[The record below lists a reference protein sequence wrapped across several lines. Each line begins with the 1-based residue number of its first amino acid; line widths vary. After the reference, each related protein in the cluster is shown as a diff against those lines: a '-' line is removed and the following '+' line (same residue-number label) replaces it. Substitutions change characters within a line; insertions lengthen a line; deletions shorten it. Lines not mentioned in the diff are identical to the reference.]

1 MNHFSYFSEIE
12 TLFVQRRGKQ
22 LLLSPKDWALMD
34 EWESRGVPL
43 HIVIRSIN
51 DVFDVHDKQPAGTRP
66 IGTLAYCKSEV
77 EAQFVE
83 WQQSQIGKG
92 ADAGGTSNGHVERI
106 TIESVTVHIDTAIA
120 ALRIVNRPE
129 IREAITAAIG
139 RLQKGR
145 EFVADSTATPDWEK
159 VDAALGAIER
169 DLEAA
174 MLTSWATDEFE
185 RIEKEVDGRVAPY
198 KTEMEEESYNRTRSL
213 MLLKALREASGIPR
227 LGLFYL

>member
-1 MNHFSYFSEIE
+1 MNHFSYLSEIE
-12 TLFVQRRGKQ
+12 TVFVQRRGKQ
-22 LLLSPKDWALMD
+22 LFLRPKDWALMD
-34 EWESRGVPL
+34 EWQERGIPL

-51 DVFDVHDKQPAGTRP
+51 DVFDVYEKQPPGTRP

-83 WQQSQIGKG
+83 WQQSQVGKSSG
-92 ADAGGTSNGHVERI
+92 SADAPVERI
-106 TIESVTVHIDTAIA
+106 TVESVTAHIDASIES
-120 ALRIVNRPE
+120 LGKVMRPE
-129 IREAITAAIG
+129 IRDEIMRAIA
-139 RLQKGR
+139 RLQRGKQ
-145 EFVADSTATPDWEK
+145 FVAESSAPDWEK

-174 MLTSWATDEFE
+174 MLTSWPADEFE
-185 RIEKEVDGRVAPY
+185 RIEKEVDGRVAQY

-213 MLLKALREASGIPR
+213 MLLKALREAGGIPR